1 MRVEYLDILLSRLSG
16 VRELGPGRYM
26 ARCPAHD
33 DQHPSLSIKV
43 TDDRILLHCFAG
55 CKYQDILQALG
66 FEREADPNEP
76 EDIYIYR
83 DVKGKPLFRK
93 LRFPGKRFVIE
104 HLRGLYWAKGQG
116 QAPNVLYN
124 LPEVRAATKVYLV
137 EGEKD
142 ADNLMRFGLVATTN
156 PHGASERDL
165 SGYTEHFRGKEVVLI
180 PDQDEQGRQLAQRWI
195 ELLFPLAKSLKCIE
209 LPPPAKD
216 VSDFLANHT
225 IEELFELEK
234 AAEELSAFAIK
245 EEVSEAVVSLSLR
258 HIRLVLTRGKQD
270 TRGFDFWNY
279 HAETNLGTTWGR
291 VAINNLQARRREA
304 EVLEGQLPTGIW
316 AYLFE
321 RAAER
326 IARPTTQ
333 LLCLAETSVPP
344 PSFLLKPFIL
354 NEGANIIFGPGGTLK
369 SHLALVF
376 AKCIANNWLPSGNH
390 DLELFGTGRVL
401 FLDWEDD
408 ISPFLD
414 RAKRLALDLD
424 KIFYA
429 KCTKPFFDMLPE
441 VRDLVEKADPAL
453 VVIDSLGPAIA
464 GGNAFSLE
472 TAAAFIS
479 AAKSLERPFLI
490 VAHPPKQAKETVYG
504 SVFFENLARNI
515 FQIDMFLPEPPYVT
529 LELSNKKAS
538 YFDGA
543 NFAYRVMFTF
553 LGTRTMTQIDRIKA
567 LPKTLA
573 LQIVNVLAEKNY
585 LTFKE
590 LRALLPEVPESQIK
604 KELQKLK
611 AFGRVS
617 VEDGRWFLLD
627 LQPEEEVPF

>member
-1 MRVEYLDILLSRLSG
+1 MRAEYLNILLSRLSG
-16 VRELGPGRYM
+16 VKEVRPGQYI

-55 CKYQDILQALG
+55 CKYEEILRALG
-66 FEREADPNEP
+66 LQKEASPNEP
-76 EDIYIYR
+76 EDVYIYR
-83 DVKGKPLFRK
+83 NAEGKPLFRK
-93 LRFPGKRFVIE
+93 LRLPGKRFVIE
-104 HLRGLYWAKGQG
+104 HLRDVYWVKGQG
-116 QAPNVLYN
+116 TAPNVLYN
-124 LPEVRAATKVYLV
+124 LPEVRAATKVYIV

-165 SGYTEHFRGKEVVLI
+165 SEYAEHFRDKEVVLI

-195 ELLFPLAKSLKCIE
+195 ELLFPLAKSVKCIE

-216 VSDFLANHT
+216 VSDFLTNHT
-225 IEELFELEK
+225 IEELYELEK
-234 AAEELSAFAIK
+234 DAEEFAAFAIK
-245 EEVSEAVVSLSLR
+245 EEVSEAVVSLWLR
-258 HIRLVLTRGKQD
+258 HIRLVLTRGRQD

-279 HAETNLGTTWGR
+279 HAETNLGTTSGR

-304 EVLEGQLPTGIW
+304 ATLEEQLPTGIW

-326 IARPTTQ
+326 ITRPTTQ
-333 LLCLAETSVPP
+333 LICLSETSAPP
-344 PSFLLKPFIL
+344 PSFLLKPFVL
-354 NEGANIIFGPGGTLK
+354 RDGANIIFGPGGTLK

-376 AKCIANNWLPSGNH
+376 AKCIANNWLPPGNH
-390 DLELFGTGRVL
+390 DLELFGTGKVL
-401 FLDWEDD
+401 FFDWEDD

-414 RAKRLALDLD
+414 RAKRLKLDLD
-424 KIFYA
+424 KIFYV
-429 KCTKPFFDMLPE
+429 KCTKPFIDMLPE
-441 VRDLVEKADPAL
+441 VRGLIEQVNPAL
-453 VVIDSLGPAIA
+453 IVIDSLGPAIA

-479 AAKSLERPFLI
+479 AAKSLGRPFLI

-553 LGTRTMTQIDRIKA
+553 LGTKTMTQIDRIRA

-573 LQIVNVLAEKNY
+573 LQIVNALAEKSH
-585 LTFKE
+585 LTLKE
-590 LRALLPEVPESQIK
+590 LKALLPEFPEHQIK

-617 VEDGRWFLLD
+617 VEDGKWFLLD